1 MGVILNFISEWV
13 SELIAGL
20 IGATVIWIL
29 SLLPHK
35 YQYPKR
41 LNFALKVSKAV
52 SKAEVSIELREPLH
66 LKDLE
71 KIMKKFL
78 EQEKIKDVDIKKFI
92 SFNSSYSGSSYKI
105 KSSIIDEGNDLKKY
119 FINIDCHNAFNI
131 GLFGNIKNLS
141 TTMDELQEVV
151 NYFDSLKRGTE
162 KITTYITITPRE
174 RFNFDSKIQAE
185 YSGTKFSTIYDMKNI
200 KLTNE
205 GFAYIKENIN
215 KVFYEWIASLL

>member
-29 SLLPHK
+29 SLLPPK

-71 KIMKKFL
+71 GIMKKFL
-78 EQEKIKDVDIKKFI
+78 EQEKIKDADIKKFI
-92 SFNSSYSGSSYKI
+92 AFSSSYSGSSYKI
-105 KSSIIDEGNDLKKY
+105 KSTNDNEEEKY
-119 FINIDCHNAFNI
+119 FVNIDCNTAFGI
-131 GLFGNIKNLS
+131 GLFGNIKNLNPVLN
-141 TTMDELQEVV
+141 ELQEIIG
-151 NYFDSLKRGTE
+151 YFDTIKKGTE
-162 KITTYITITPRE
+162 KVTVHITITPRE
-174 RFNFDSKIQAE
+174 KFNFDNKIQAE
-185 YSGTKFSTIYDMKNI
+185 YSGTKFSTVYDMKNI

-215 KVFYEWIASLL
+215 GVFYEWMTSLL